1 MSDLRLS
8 IRHETGGF
16 SLAVEQMLPL
26 RGVTALFGPS
36 GSGKTTL
43 LDAIAGLRRDLDSVE
58 LTVDGQCWQDESN
71 FVPPWQ
77 RGVAYVFQDARLFPH
92 LTVAGNLAYAEKR
105 AFGPGPARD
114 DVVQWLGID
123 GLLQR
128 DVQSLS
134 AGQQQRVAIARALL
148 RGPRLLLLDEPLANL
163 DRNAASECLA
173 CLQRIARES
182 ATPMIYVSHQ
192 IEEVCAIA
200 DHLLMLDQGRVTA
213 AGPLLELAS
222 NLDTQLAL
230 EDSAAALLRVEV
242 GEQDT
247 RYDLTELRV
256 DGQSLWVSATSV
268 RSRLRRL
275 RIPARDVSICRELP
289 AASSILN
296 VLPVTITDMRDLG
309 PAHCLLR
316 LELQEQFLLARITRR
331 SRDQLALQVGDP
343 VYAQIKSTALL
354 GDEGP

>member
-200 DHLLMLDQGRVTA
+200 DHLLMLDHRRRPP
-213 AGPLLELAS
+213 AGA
-222 NLDTQLAL
+222 
-230 EDSAAALLRVEV
+230 
-242 GEQDT
+242 GE
-247 RYDLTELRV
+247 
-256 DGQSLWVSATSV
+256 
-268 RSRLRRL
+268 
-275 RIPARDVSICRELP
+275 
-289 AASSILN
+289 
-296 VLPVTITDMRDLG
+296 
-309 PAHCLLR
+309 
-316 LELQEQFLLARITRR
+316 
-331 SRDQLALQVGDP
+331 
-343 VYAQIKSTALL
+343 
-354 GDEGP
+354 

>member
-1 MSDLRLS
+1 M
-8 IRHETGGF
+8 
-16 SLAVEQMLPL
+16 
-26 RGVTALFGPS
+26 
-36 GSGKTTL
+36 
-43 LDAIAGLRRDLDSVE
+43 
-58 LTVDGQCWQDESN
+58 
-71 FVPPWQ
+71 
-77 RGVAYVFQDARLFPH
+77 
-92 LTVAGNLAYAEKR
+92 
-105 AFGPGPARD
+105 
-114 DVVQWLGID
+114 
-123 GLLQR
+123 
-128 DVQSLS
+128 
-134 AGQQQRVAIARALL
+134 
-148 RGPRLLLLDEPLANL
+148 
-163 DRNAASECLA
+163 
-173 CLQRIARES
+173 
-182 ATPMIYVSHQ
+182 
-192 IEEVCAIA
+192 
-200 DHLLMLDQGRVTA
+200 
-213 AGPLLELAS
+213 
-222 NLDTQLAL
+222 
-230 EDSAAALLRVEV
+230 